1 MRKWHERNCIT
12 PRRLAWA
19 LVLCLLAALC
29 LSPSAFA
36 IDEIVQQPTSLTV
49 KYNPGGK
56 GGESATMRLYRIA
69 DMTGFGTFTPSG
81 KFAQLPY
88 ELNGLK
94 DDEWD
99 VLAYQIKSYADAK
112 SIDANAVQTIRDGK
126 TVFEG
131 LDCGLYLLTSD
142 MYMNNRKCYITKPA
156 LISLPDRCNPNKPD
170 QWVYDV
176 TVCPK
181 SDTLNSDL
189 LKIRKIWRNT
199 TASDN
204 LPPVTIHL
212 IVNGQIHDTVTLG
225 PDNNWSATFDNA
237 LPSGADWSVVE
248 INVPTGYTAS
258 WSWDT
263 DGQYIWIN
271 MVNTKNGTP
280 NPPPPVLPQTGQ
292 LWWPVPVLAISG
304 MLLFGIGWRRRRQS

>member
-1 MRKWHERNCIT
+1 MRKQREHNCIY
-12 PRRLAWA
+12 PLAWA
-19 LVLCLLAALC
+19 LILCLLTALC
-29 LSPSAFA
+29 LSPAMA

-49 KYNPGGK
+49 EYHPGGQN
-56 GGESATMRLYRIA
+56 GDGATMRLYRVA

-94 DDEWD
+94 DEQWD
-99 VLAYQIKSYADAK
+99 VVAYQIKSYADSNKITA
-112 SIDANAVQTIRDGK
+112 SAVQTVKDGK
-126 TVFEG
+126 AVFQN
-131 LDCGLYLLTSD
+131 LNCGLYLLTSD
-142 MYMNNRKCYITKPA
+142 MYMRGRKCYITKPT
-156 LISLPDRCNPNKPD
+156 LVCLPNRSDPSHPD
-170 QWVYDV
+170 QWVYNV
-176 TVCPK
+176 TMSPK
-181 SDTLNSDL
+181 PDTLNSDL

-292 LWWPVPVLAISG
+292 LWWPVPVLAVSG